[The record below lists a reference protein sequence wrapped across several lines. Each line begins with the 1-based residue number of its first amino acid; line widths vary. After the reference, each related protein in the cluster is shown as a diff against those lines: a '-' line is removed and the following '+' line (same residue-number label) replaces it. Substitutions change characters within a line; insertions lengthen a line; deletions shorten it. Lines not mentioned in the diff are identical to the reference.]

1 MTTTNKAKNSS
12 TPPPPPPPP
21 QGTETAQKR
30 QRHLEAPDNDACD
43 DADDIGDTFPVT
55 ITEPGTLLDST
66 GITDATERDALK
78 CNNIF
83 PSANVGVWYKV
94 DGTGKPMRFST
105 CAVDGASTAAFYN
118 TQILVYDNDCNDLN
132 CVAANKIGGEGCG
145 GTSSRVEIDSEDGT
159 QYFVL
164 VDHDDVGEG
173 VTGQAFE
180 LAVIDNVPMNDYCE
194 TTSQVNVGDKKMA
207 DTTNASPDDGIV
219 PAVGVPGNVCR
230 SATTEMKG
238 VWYEFI
244 GTGKTIRLST
254 CSADGGATSFDNQ
267 ISVYKRDCTNCGVC
281 SQLDCVDS
289 SNIGF
294 GSCQFFDTRLEL
306 LTTLGANYRILVHG
320 FDQNANPGHFG
331 AFTLAVNPGAP
342 ANDLCTEAT
351 VIPQGVSPLS
361 FDGTIIGAT
370 TEISIFD
377 EVAPVCPTTVSRG
390 VWYTF
395 TAPGSTFN
403 SVCPRVTRRPNLT
416 QSFQCTKTML
426 STAGGRDH
434 HH

>member
-1 MTTTNKAKNSS
+1 MTTTALSNLRATPPEQVDTPAAAAAAVANSSPWESSRATTRSTTTTTTTTTMTTTNKAKNSS
-12 TPPPPPPPP
+12 TP

-55 ITEPGTLLDST
+55 ITKPGTLLDST

-83 PSANVGVWYKV
+83 SSANVGVWYKV

-164 VDHDDVGEG
+164 VDHDDDTEG

-194 TTSQVNVGDKKMA
+194 TASQVNVGDKKMA
-207 DTTNASPDDGIV
+207 DTTNASPDDGIL
-219 PAVGVPGNVCR
+219 PAVDNDACR
-230 SATTEMKG
+230 NSDTEMKG

-244 GTGKTIRLST
+244 GTGKQFGCPPVRPMEEPPVSTIKLVSINVTVPTVASVRSWIVST
-254 CSADGGATSFDNQ
+254 A
-267 ISVYKRDCTNCGVC
+267 
-281 SQLDCVDS
+281 
-289 SNIGF
+289 
-294 GSCQFFDTRLEL
+294 
-306 LTTLGANYRILVHG
+306 RILGSVL
-320 FDQNANPGHFG
+320 ANFSI
-331 AFTLAVNPGAP
+331 P
-342 ANDLCTEAT
+342 A
-351 VIPQGVSPLS
+351 
-361 FDGTIIGAT
+361 
-370 TEISIFD
+370 
-377 EVAPVCPTTVSRG
+377 
-390 VWYTF
+390 
-395 TAPGSTFN
+395 
-403 SVCPRVTRRPNLT
+403 
-416 QSFQCTKTML
+416 
-426 STAGGRDH
+426 
-434 HH
+434 